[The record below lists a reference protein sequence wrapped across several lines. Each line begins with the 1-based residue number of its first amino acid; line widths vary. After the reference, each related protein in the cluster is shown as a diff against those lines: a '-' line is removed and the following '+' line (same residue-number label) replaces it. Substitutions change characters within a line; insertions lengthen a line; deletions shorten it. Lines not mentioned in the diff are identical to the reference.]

1 LPHSTSAP
9 SCASGQTYEQ
19 LTYDPAGSVT
29 AKRNRSGISLAFVFD
44 DLNRETTRT
53 VPDNPAVAGNL
64 ARTLTT
70 SYDLA
75 GRSWDATA
83 DSQTLSQRYDAAGRL
98 DYVDDSYLGASNN
111 RVNPGYDA
119 AGNRTSLVYPG
130 GTSVAFTFDALNR
143 LDTVTEG
150 GVTLADYD
158 WDTLS
163 RRDLVRLDNN
173 AFSSDLGYEADDD
186 LSSIVHTGPAPLTF
200 TLARNASSQITGLTA
215 SDGAFLARPAATL
228 SQAYSPNRL
237 NQYSS
242 VAGTAQVYDANGN
255 LTGDGTYTFT
265 YDEENRLRTA
275 SGAGYTSTYEYDPLG
290 RRRAKIVNGVTTR
303 YASDGAEEIEERD
316 ASQVVLRKYVY
327 GQGIDDRIAMLD
339 ATCAGGGRCF
349 YLTNWQGSA
358 TTLVNQ
364 DGTLNAVYHYGP
376 YGEGTN
382 WTPSDALTGNPFRY
396 TGRRV
401 DPETGLYYYRARYY
415 SPRTGRFLQTDPV
428 GTKDDLNLYAF
439 VGNDPLNRV
448 DPSGL
453 GCTGSRIENNN
464 GSCASTGGFTTG
476 TSGAAQGLMR
486 QRAAETTLHLIQAAA
501 IRLAGNDPAPGI
513 PITPNPSDPVGTL
526 LEAVR
531 QAQRDVTI
539 QHPAWLRGILIHL
552 RFAQY
557 VRQLGGEFDAEVSY
571 YNKAPIR
578 YGFLGSIRADAI
590 YGPRARPFIAFE
602 LKTGGAK
609 LQNSERTAYFENL
622 PTGTELME
630 IRELGGDQY

>member
-150 GVTLADYD
+150 GVTIADYD

-173 AFSSDLGYEADDD
+173 GLSADYGYEADDD
-186 LSSIVHTGPAPLTF
+186 LSSIVHTGPSPLTF
-200 TLARNASSQITGLTA
+200 TLARNASSQITGLSAT
-215 SDGAFLARPAATL
+215 DGAFLARPAATL

-237 NQYSS
+237 NQYGT

-255 LTGDGTYTFT
+255 LTSDGTYTFT

-275 SGAGYTSTYEYDPLG
+275 TSAMTSPTVSVAMCAASDSSARLLVSKPPTTSAT
-290 RRRAKIVNGVTTR
+290 RNVPVRPSAHHNGV
-303 YASDGAEEIEERD
+303 
-316 ASQVVLRKYVY
+316 
-327 GQGIDDRIAMLD
+327 
-339 ATCAGGGRCF
+339 
-349 YLTNWQGSA
+349 
-358 TTLVNQ
+358 
-364 DGTLNAVYHYGP
+364 
-376 YGEGTN
+376 
-382 WTPSDALTGNPFRY
+382 
-396 TGRRV
+396 
-401 DPETGLYYYRARYY
+401 
-415 SPRTGRFLQTDPV
+415 
-428 GTKDDLNLYAF
+428 
-439 VGNDPLNRV
+439 
-448 DPSGL
+448 
-453 GCTGSRIENNN
+453 
-464 GSCASTGGFTTG
+464 SC
-476 TSGAAQGLMR
+476 
-486 QRAAETTLHLIQAAA
+486 RAA
-501 IRLAGNDPAPGI
+501 
-513 PITPNPSDPVGTL
+513 
-526 LEAVR
+526 VR
-531 QAQRDVTI
+531 
-539 QHPAWLRGILIHL
+539 P
-552 RFAQY
+552 
-557 VRQLGGEFDAEVSY
+557 
-571 YNKAPIR
+571 
-578 YGFLGSIRADAI
+578 
-590 YGPRARPFIAFE
+590 
-602 LKTGGAK
+602 
-609 LQNSERTAYFENL
+609 
-622 PTGTELME
+622 
-630 IRELGGDQY
+630 